1 MRVCIC
7 CVLKAAGYTEELE
20 NSPQVRGQSLSFL
33 MLRSVWMLLGS
44 GLLHWILVPFMGP
57 MLLSW
62 LSE

>member
-1 MRVCIC
+1 M
-7 CVLKAAGYTEELE
+7 EELG
-20 NSPQVRGQSLSFL
+20 NIPHVGDQSLYFL
-33 MLRSVWMLLGS
+33 MLRSVWRLLGS